1 MRGGPGGRRRR
12 SRSTRTGGAGGAAGG
27 GCSALEAEVSEEES
41 RPALGAFLQ
50 VVELEAE
57 LSQQHDDDATADAV
71 WEPRRRAHVFL
82 RQALLAY

>member
-1 MRGGPGGRRRR
+1 M
-12 SRSTRTGGAGGAAGG
+12 
-27 GCSALEAEVSEEES
+27 SEEES
-41 RPALGAFLQ
+41 RPPLGAFLQ